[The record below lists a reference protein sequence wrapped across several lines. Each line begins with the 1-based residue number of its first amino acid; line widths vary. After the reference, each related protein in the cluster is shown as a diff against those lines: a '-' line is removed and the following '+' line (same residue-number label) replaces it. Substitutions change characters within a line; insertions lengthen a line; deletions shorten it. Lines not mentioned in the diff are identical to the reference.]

1 MDNLLSAEAQNQAAK
16 KKYDVSNK
24 PPSMLRAAMN
34 SAMVN
39 EVKNVALLG
48 KRVPVLAVKVVG
60 AVWDGNV
67 ARGLGDDLYVSV
79 HGQLGDGRV
88 VQSASTRPAPRS
100 SSRRSPTSRSSG
112 RSPGSARAQSSRSSS
127 SSPPRAPSSPKSA
140 ASRTTSRCP

>member
-1 MDNLLSAEAQNQAAK
+1 MDNLLSAVAQNQAAK

-88 VQSASTRPAPRS
+88 VQSASTRPAPR
-100 SSRRSPTSRSSG
+100 RRWRPTRATCPRS
-112 RSPGSARAQSSRSSS
+112 
-127 SSPPRAPSSPKSA
+127 
-140 ASRTTSRCP
+140 ASRGPRSATSASTGGATLS